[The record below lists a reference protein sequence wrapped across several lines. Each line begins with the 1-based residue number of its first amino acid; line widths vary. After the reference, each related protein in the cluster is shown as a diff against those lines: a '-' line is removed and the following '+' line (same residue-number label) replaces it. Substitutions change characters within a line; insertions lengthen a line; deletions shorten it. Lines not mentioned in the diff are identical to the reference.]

1 MHLFLIRHAQT
12 KHSDDHRYQ
21 GTTDAPLNETGK
33 LQAEEIAKRLNDK
46 KIEAIYSSDLQRSVQ
61 TADFIAKE
69 HKLPINQD
77 ERLREISFGDW
88 EGMSYNE
95 IQAQFPDLLEQ
106 WINDPAHHSPPNGET
121 LTQLASRVKSAIDE
135 IKSKHTKENQT
146 VLLVTHG
153 GVIRTLLCMVLG
165 VELNSHLQFD
175 CATGSLSI
183 ISFYDEYANLRLL
196 NDISHLQK

>member
-12 KHSDDHRYQ
+12 KHNDDHRYQ
-21 GTTDAPLNETGK
+21 GSTDAPLNETGR
-33 LQAEEIAKRLNDK
+33 LQAEEIAKRLSDK
-46 KIEAIYSSDLQRSVQ
+46 KLEAIYSSNLQRSVQ

-95 IQAQFPDLLEQ
+95 IQSQSPDLLEK
-106 WINDPAHHSPPNGET
+106 WINDPSYHSPPNGET
-121 LTQLASRVKSAIDE
+121 LIQLASRVKSAIDE
-135 IKSKHTKENQT
+135 IKSKHTQDET

-153 GVIRTLLCMVLG
+153 GVIRTLLCTVLG
-165 VELNSHLQFD
+165 VELNNHSQFD

-183 ISFYDEYANLRLL
+183 VSFYDEYANVRLL